1 MQLPNRCGFMKNRVE
16 ESHMLKRIILFL
28 TVSLCMVAVA
38 FASNPTEQIKKTVD
52 EVVRIVSDKEMK
64 KNEVKRRQA
73 LKKSISTIFDYTEM
87 AKRSLGKHWNVR
99 TPAEKKQFSEL
110 FATLLENSYASKI
123 ESYNNEKIVYI
134 KEIVDE
140 EHAEIK
146 SKVVTAA
153 RDEFTLDYRLFK
165 QDGKWMVY
173 DVVIEGV
180 SLVSNY
186 RSQFNKII
194 TSNGYDKLVKKLQSK
209 NDELKAP

>member
-1 MQLPNRCGFMKNRVE
+1 
-16 ESHMLKRIILFL
+16 MLKRILLALTASLF
-28 TVSLCMVAVA
+28 
-38 FASNPTEQIKKTVD
+38 FASVACATPIEEVKKTVD
-52 EVVRIVSDKEMK
+52 EVVHIVADKEMK

-73 LKKSISTIFDYTEM
+73 LKKAISAIFDYSEM

-99 TPAEKKQFSEL
+99 TAAEKKQFAEL
-110 FATLLENSYASKI
+110 FASLLENSYASKI

-134 KEIVDE
+134 KDIVDGE
-140 EHAEIK
+140 YAEVK

-173 DVVIEGV
+173 DVIIEGV

-194 TSNGYDKLVKKLQSK
+194 TANGYDKLVKKLQSK
-209 NDELKAP
+209 SEELKAP